1 MGFLNIYTK
10 QIKIKERRIQFWS
23 LKTKSIQRTSIQNAN
38 VMWTKYEANVCNT
51 LVIHIQITLPHLK
64 YRLCLLS
71 FLSSLAMEWVGPSTR
86 TYAGLIIA
94 FFGPVGEL
102 YLELIAYL
110 TRDWF
115 WIVIGVAVPFVLV
128 FILYWYGSW
137 IIHHLVKD
145 WSFIA
150 IFRLYLSS

>member
-10 QIKIKERRIQFWS
+10 QIKIKERYN
-23 LKTKSIQRTSIQNAN
+23 LQRTSIQNAY
-38 VMWTKYEANVCNT
+38 VMWTKYEANVCNS
-51 LVIHIQITLPHLK
+51 LVIHIQIILPHLK

-110 TRDWF
+110 TREWF